1 MSVNG
6 NIDDQSIKVVDES
19 SLLENDELDQMSRYR
34 MGDDDVMSFF
44 SDIKQK
50 QSTILSK
57 NSIVPSMRLSW
68 HDINSR
74 PSQNV
79 KSKKSKKLDPS
90 SEIMKKRPYI
100 LKDVF
105 GIAEPGEVLAIMGA
119 SGAGKTS
126 LLNILTQQNL
136 SGLALSGKIK
146 INNIEVDGQLLR
158 RLSAYVQQTDL
169 FIGSMTVEEHLKFVA
184 KLKMGRNYTAEQIDQ
199 KVSMLLDELGLT
211 KCAKNLIGWPH
222 KQKGISGGERK
233 RLAFASEIITAPPLL
248 FCDEPTSGL
257 DSFLAQQVIQVLKK
271 LASKNRMT
279 IVVTIH
285 QPSSQVFE
293 MFDKVLFMAE
303 GRVAYFG
310 TIPNAINFWK
320 GIGQPVPPNFNPS
333 DHFINTLAI
342 KKKNELRCQKEV
354 KKICDTYQN
363 SDEGKSLYKKCIGTR
378 KGSTTGIVS
387 FNDLLEIDERLKN
400 SASVKYEA
408 TYGQQMS
415 ALIKRS
421 FLVTLREP
429 MLLKVRLFQSI
440 LIALILGTVY
450 FQTPVTQ
457 ATVMNI
463 NGVLF
468 QAVSNLNFMFQF
480 VIVYIMCDELPIFL
494 REHHSSLYRVDTY
507 FLARNIADIP
517 QFILYPLTFSTILYW
532 MVGLYSNIW
541 TFLIFVITGTLVTN
555 VAISIGYMAACLF
568 RNVGVAVAVMPI
580 FTIPMLAF
588 SGFYINIRNLPWY
601 FAWMRYFSYFG
612 YAFESMAINEWINYD
627 SIDGCVSVPGTNTTI
642 PHNCYLNGNEVLQD
656 YDFDVK
662 NEFRNIFLMFALNVI
677 FRVIAYI
684 ALYKKSK
691 AFN

>member
-6 NIDDQSIKVVDES
+6 NTDDHSIKVVDES
-19 SLLENDELDQMSRYR
+19 SLLDNDELDQMSRSR
-34 MGDDDVMSFF
+34 FVDDEVMSFF
-44 SDIKQK
+44 SGIRQK
-50 QSTILSK
+50 QSTVLSK
-57 NSIVPSMRLSW
+57 SSVVPSMKLSW

-74 PSQNV
+74 PSQNI
-79 KSKKSKKLDPS
+79 KTSKGKKVDLSD
-90 SEIMKKRPYI
+90 EIIKKRPYI

-105 GIAEPGEVLAIMGA
+105 GVAEPGEVLAIMGA

-146 INNIEVDGQLLR
+146 INDVEVDGQLLR
-158 RLSAYVQQTDL
+158 KLSAYVQQTDL

-184 KLKMGRNYTAEQIDQ
+184 KLKMGRNYTTEEIDQ

-257 DSFLAQQVIQVLKK
+257 DSFLAQQVVQVLKK

-293 MFDKVLFMAE
+293 MFDKILFMAE
-303 GRVAYFG
+303 GRVGYFG
-310 TIPNAINFWK
+310 TISGGINFWK
-320 GIGQPVPPNFNPS
+320 NIGLPVPPNFNPS

-342 KKKNELRCQKEV
+342 KKKQELKCQKEV
-354 KKICDTYQN
+354 KKICDTFQN
-363 SDEGKSLYKKCIGTR
+363 SDEGKNLYNKCIGKK

-387 FNDLLEIDERLKN
+387 FNDLLEVDEKLKN
-400 SASVKYEA
+400 NASFKYES
-408 TYGQQMS
+408 TYSQQMI

-440 LIALILGTVY
+440 LIAVILGLVY
-450 FQTPVTQ
+450 FQTPVKQ

-507 FLARNIADIP
+507 FLAKNIADIP
-517 QFILYPLTFSTILYW
+517 QFILYPVTFSVILYW

-541 TFLIFVITGTLVTN
+541 TFLIFIITGTLVTN

-601 FAWMRYFSYFG
+601 FSWMRYFSYFG
-612 YAFESMAINEWINYD
+612 YAFETMAINEWINYD
-627 SIDGCVSVPGTNTTI
+627 SIEGCIPVPETNITI
-642 PHNCYLNGNEVLQD
+642 PHNCYMNGYEVLQD
-656 YDFDVK
+656 YDFEVGH
-662 NEFRNIFLMFALNVI
+662 EFRNIFLMIALNII
-677 FRVIAYI
+677 FRLIAFV

-691 AFN
+691 AYT